1 MISHDRLFHTPE
13 TKRRPTTLLPLFSI
27 VDFMD
32 KTQVLLCF
40 LPGKVL
46 LSRNIKVIIDLSLI
60 YVDTLLEDR
69 EIEPQKVR
77 HRTCQL
83 VATSSDTSP
92 LAPESSHN
100 TSFWPGHVICKA
112 SV

>member
-1 MISHDRLFHTPE
+1 
-13 TKRRPTTLLPLFSI
+13 
-27 VDFMD
+27 MD
-32 KTQVLLCF
+32 KTQVLLV

-60 YVDTLLEDR
+60 YVDTLLEDQ
-69 EIEPQKVR
+69 EIEPKKVR

-83 VATSSDTSP
+83 VATYNDTSP